1 MILAFNLRSLTD
13 TGETFLCVI
22 LLFILFGFA
31 VAPFTYFLSFFF
43 ENHSTAQFIIFL
55 LNLITGAIFATASWM
70 MRLIASSSRNVN
82 QVLQYIFRLSP
93 IYCFSYGIMNAS
105 NRSTYQM
112 LFGDKEQKGAL
123 NWDIAGADVIFLAAE
138 TVGYF
143 ALVFLVEWG
152 KTVKSIRNLTA
163 AKDPGPAR
171 YEPDDDVETENIEA
185 ENVAPESVAVKVV
198 NVRKVYGTRFTKGEV
213 KVAVEKV
220 SFRVLNKECFALLGV
235 NGAGKTSTFRILTGE
250 YAPTTGNAYISGTSV
265 LTDMAEARFKIGYC
279 PQFDAISEL
288 LTCQEHLELYGRIK
302 GIPKKLIKPFAAQ
315 KLEEM
320 GLEQYAKVRAGQLSG
335 GNKRKL
341 SVAMACIGN
350 PPVVFLDE
358 PSAGMDPDARKR
370 MWKVINEIKSK
381 QTSIILTTHSMD
393 EAEAL
398 CDRMAIMVGGRI
410 RCLGTSMHIKNK
422 FGSGYELTVKV
433 RNPLPDEVASGI
445 NKLKEMGI
453 NDRISRDKLAQ
464 CCQQLGNAELFNE
477 ITERGK
483 GAALQQELMQE
494 DTVSA
499 DHLVAWVIIEHFC
512 NSVFAWLMR
521 EFNGVRTIE
530 HFLTTSK
537 FNIDKVEGQSLGYLF
552 GRVEEEKQKQGII
565 SEYSLS
571 QTTLEQI
578 FNTFAMQQPGMGED
592 VQMRG

>member
-1 MILAFNLRSLTD
+1 M
-13 TGETFLCVI
+13 
-22 LLFILFGFA
+22 
-31 VAPFTYFLSFFF
+31 
-43 ENHSTAQFIIFL
+43 
-55 LNLITGAIFATASWM
+55 
-70 MRLIASSSRNVN
+70 
-82 QVLQYIFRLSP
+82 
-93 IYCFSYGIMNAS
+93 
-105 NRSTYQM
+105 
-112 LFGDKEQKGAL
+112 
-123 NWDIAGADVIFLAAE
+123 
-138 TVGYF
+138 
-143 ALVFLVEWG
+143 
-152 KTVKSIRNLTA
+152 
-163 AKDPGPAR
+163 
-171 YEPDDDVETENIEA
+171 
-185 ENVAPESVAVKVV
+185 
-198 NVRKVYGTRFTKGEV
+198 
-213 KVAVEKV
+213 AVEKV
-220 SFRVLNKECFALLGV
+220 SFRVLHKECFALLGV

-302 GIPKKLIKPFAAQ
+302 GIPKKLIKPFAKQ

-320 GLEQYAKVRAGQLSG
+320 GLEQYTKVRAGQLSG

-433 RNPLPDEVASGI
+433 RNPLPEELASGI
-445 NKLKEMGI
+445 NKLKELGI
-453 NDRISRDKLAQ
+453 EDRIPRDKLDQ
-464 CCQQLGNAELFNE
+464 CCNQLGNADLYGE
-477 ITERGK
+477 IAERGK
-483 GAALQQELMQE
+483 GAALHQELLQE
-494 DTVSA
+494 NTVSV
-499 DHLVAWVIIEHFC
+499 DHLVAWIVIEHFC
-512 NSVFAWLMR
+512 NNVFAWLVR
-521 EFNGVRTIE
+521 EFNGVRTLE

-578 FNTFAMQQPGMGED
+578 FNKFAMQQPGMGDD